1 MKHFFSLFAA
11 LCAAVTIYAAE
22 RVVWTGNEPISW
34 NTEVYAGTQFET
46 PSGTFDGLSK
56 DQTIKVTVVPGID
69 EPQYVMTYKAGTG
82 WEWTDLAA
90 EVAANVM
97 SYTVESE
104 QIATEIAERG
114 LIFRGQGYNI
124 TAIVV
129 DDNQSD
135 EPVTP
140 QPQAGETV
148 LFEGSKVLGA
158 AGEDNIGIDADKFA
172 TLAVKDSI
180 VVTITDLTD
189 TYCQLNIAANTGWV
203 VIPGTEWSSLTA
215 AGRYAY
221 AVGTDELVTAIK
233 NGGVTVQGKLC
244 TITKITLSPYVE
256 PGDTPVDPQP
266 TDVEYTFTDVWTGD
280 QAISWNQNEYPGLE
294 MDTYNVKQDM
304 FAGLA
309 QGDSIKVYFAQAID
323 GAKFSLTYK
332 AGEGWT
338 WTELT
343 TTTGADYFGYK
354 VATEQIAQE
363 IADRGVIV
371 RGQGYHAVRIAV
383 GKPKDTALSV
393 ITTQQANAARK
404 IIENGQVLIIKDGIR
419 YTILGTGMPH
429 R

>member
-1 MKHFFSLFAA
+1 MKKIFTLACAVLAA
-11 LCAAVTIYAAE
+11 LTVSAKQTT
-22 RVVWTGNEPISW
+22 VWTGDEPISW
-34 NTEVYAGTQFET
+34 NTDVYAGTQFET
-46 PSGTFDGLSK
+46 PAGTFTGLQK
-56 DQTIKVTVVPGID
+56 NYTIKVTVVAKID
-69 EPQYVMTYKAGTG
+69 EPQYVLTYKAGTG
-82 WEWTDLAA
+82 WEWTDL
-90 EVAANVM
+90 ETSVTEGFM
-97 SYTVESE
+97 SYTVASE

-140 QPQAGETV
+140 EPQVGETV

-158 AGEDNIGIDADKFA
+158 AGEDNLGINADKFA

-233 NGGVTVQGKLC
+233 DGGVTVQGKLC

-266 TDVEYTFTDVWTGD
+266 TEVGYTFTDVWTGD
-280 QAISWNQNEYPGLE
+280 QAISWNQNEYPGSE

-323 GAKFSLTYK
+323 GAQFNLTYK

-343 TTTGADYFGYK
+343 TTTGTDYFGYK

-383 GKPKDTALSV
+383 GKPKDTASSV
-393 ITTQQANAARK
+393 VTTQPANAARK
-404 IIENGQVLIIKDGIR
+404 MIVNGQVLIVKNGVR
-419 YTILGTGMPH
+419 YTVLGAVV

>member
-90 EVAANVM
+90 KVAANVM

-104 QIATEIAERG
+104 QIAQEIADRG

-140 QPQAGETV
+140 EPQAGETV

-221 AVGTDELVTAIK
+221 AVGTNELVTAIK
-233 NGGVTVQGKLC
+233 DGGVTVQGKLC

-266 TDVEYTFTDVWTGD
+266 TEVEYTFTDVWTGD
-280 QAISWNQNEYPGLE
+280 QAISWNQNEYPGSE
-294 MDTYNVKQDM
+294 METYNVKQDM

-309 QGDSIKVYFAQAID
+309 QGDSIKVY
-323 GAKFSLTYK
+323 L
-332 AGEGWT
+332 GWT

-383 GKPKDTALSV
+383 GKPKDTASSV
-393 ITTQQANAARK
+393 VTTQQANAARK

-419 YTILGTGMPH
+419 YSILGTGMPH
-429 R
+429 RN

>member
-82 WEWTDLAA
+82 WEWTNLAA
-90 EVAANVM
+90 EVATNVM

-104 QIATEIAERG
+104 QIAQEIADRG

-140 QPQAGETV
+140 EPQAGETV

-221 AVGTDELVTAIK
+221 AVGTNELVTAIK
-233 NGGVTVQGKLC
+233 DGGVTVQGKLC

-256 PGDTPVDPQP
+256 PGDTPVDP
-266 TDVEYTFTDVWTGD
+266 G
-280 QAISWNQNEYPGLE
+280 S
-294 MDTYNVKQDM
+294 
-304 FAGLA
+304 
-309 QGDSIKVYFAQAID
+309 
-323 GAKFSLTYK
+323 
-332 AGEGWT
+332 
-338 WTELT
+338 
-343 TTTGADYFGYK
+343 
-354 VATEQIAQE
+354 
-363 IADRGVIV
+363 
-371 RGQGYHAVRIAV
+371 
-383 GKPKDTALSV
+383 
-393 ITTQQANAARK
+393 
-404 IIENGQVLIIKDGIR
+404 
-419 YTILGTGMPH
+419 
-429 R
+429 